1 MIRKLRLKFV
11 LINMSVVTIMM
22 AAVFWLIFTFTSAN
36 LRRESIH
43 MMQDIAGQPFQLEAP
58 DQLAENVRLPSFTLQ
73 VDPGGTLL
81 EAGGGYYDLSNREFL
96 DSLVRPA
103 MASPHQLG
111 VLDEYD
117 LRYYRFESPQ
127 TRSVVFADIS
137 SERATLDGLLRTC
150 PIIGVISFF
159 GFLWASI
166 LLSKWAVRPVEQA
179 WKEQRQFIAA
189 ASHELKTPLTVIMT
203 NAQLMSSPGCDEQ
216 KHAKFLDSIL
226 VMSRQ
231 MKKLTEQML
240 ELARSESAEPGLA
253 FAPVAWSGLVSRTV
267 LPFESVFF
275 EKGMELKV
283 EVEEKIQVIGENMN
297 IRRFER
303 YEGPCAAYIH
313 AGGTHG
319 VLVKFETSDEVFAKP
334 EFDVY
339 GQNIAMQIAAMNPA
353 YLDRA
358 SVPAE
363 VVAKEKEII
372 LVQMANDP
380 KDANKPEAIKEK
392 IALGRVS
399 KYYKEN
405 CLVEQAYVQDDK
417 ETIASYTE
425 KTGKELG
432 GSIKIVAFARFEKG
446 EGIEKKA
453 DDFASE
459 VASMVK

>member
-36 LRRESIH
+36 LKRESIH

-58 DQLAENVRLPSFTLQ
+58 DQLAENVRLPFFTLQ

-96 DSLVRPA
+96 DSLVRTA

-150 PIIGVISFF
+150 LIIGVISFF

-253 FAPVAWSGLVSRTV
+253 FAPVDWSGLVSRTV

-283 EVEEKIQVIGENMN
+283 EVEEKIQVIGEQAQLRQVVEILLDNAQKYASPGAN
-297 IRRFER
+297 VWVSLRRQSR
-303 YEGPCAAYIH
+303 GRCLL
-313 AGGTHG
+313 T
-319 VLVKFETSDEVFAKP
+319 
-334 EFDVY
+334 
-339 GQNIAMQIAAMNPA
+339 
-353 YLDRA
+353 
-358 SVPAE
+358 
-363 VVAKEKEII
+363 VAN
-372 LVQMANDP
+372 QG
-380 KDANKPEAIKEK
+380 EK
-392 IALGRVS
+392 IAPEDLTQLFRRFYRADPARSCNGSFGLGLSIAQSVVTRHRGRIWAQSRDGANRFMVELPC
-399 KYYKEN
+399 KE
-405 CLVEQAYVQDDK
+405 
-417 ETIASYTE
+417 
-425 KTGKELG
+425 
-432 GSIKIVAFARFEKG
+432 
-446 EGIEKKA
+446 
-453 DDFASE
+453 
-459 VASMVK
+459 

>member
-22 AAVFWLIFTFTSAN
+22 AAVFGLIFTFTSAN
-36 LRRESIH
+36 LERESIH
-43 MMQDIAGQPFQLEAP
+43 MMQDIAGQPFRLEAP
-58 DQLAENVRLPSFTLQ
+58 DQLAENVRLPFFTLQ

-96 DSLVRPA
+96 DSLVRTA

-137 SERATLDGLLRTC
+137 SERATLDGLLHTC
-150 PIIGVISFF
+150 LIIGVISFF

-253 FAPVAWSGLVSRTV
+253 FAPVDWSGLVSRTV

-275 EKGMELKV
+275 EKGMDLKV
-283 EVEEKIQVIGENMN
+283 EVEGKIQVMGEQAQLCQVLEILLDNAQKYASPGADVWVSLRRQN
-297 IRRFER
+297 RGRCLLTVANQGPEIAQEDLPNLFRRFYRADPARSRNGSFGLGLSIAQSLVTRHRGRIWAQSRDGVNRFMVEL
-303 YEGPCAAYIH
+303 PC
-313 AGGTHG
+313 
-319 VLVKFETSDEVFAKP
+319 
-334 EFDVY
+334 
-339 GQNIAMQIAAMNPA
+339 
-353 YLDRA
+353 
-358 SVPAE
+358 
-363 VVAKEKEII
+363 KE
-372 LVQMANDP
+372 
-380 KDANKPEAIKEK
+380 
-392 IALGRVS
+392 
-399 KYYKEN
+399 
-405 CLVEQAYVQDDK
+405 
-417 ETIASYTE
+417 
-425 KTGKELG
+425 
-432 GSIKIVAFARFEKG
+432 
-446 EGIEKKA
+446 
-453 DDFASE
+453 
-459 VASMVK
+459 

>member
-22 AAVFWLIFTFTSAN
+22 AAVFGLIFTFTSAN
-36 LRRESIH
+36 LERESIH
-43 MMQDIAGQPFQLEAP
+43 MMQDIAGQPFRLEAP
-58 DQLAENVRLPSFTLQ
+58 DQLAENVRLPFFTLQ

-96 DSLVRPA
+96 DSLVRTA

-150 PIIGVISFF
+150 LIIGVISFS

-253 FAPVAWSGLVSRTV
+253 FAPVDWSGLVSRTV

-283 EVEEKIQVIGENMN
+283 EVEEKIQVIGEQAQLRQVVEILLDNAQKYASPGAN
-297 IRRFER
+297 VWVSLRRQSRGRCLLTVANQGEEIAPEDLPQLFRRFYRADPARSRNGSFGLGLSIAQSVVTRHRGRIWAQSRDGVNRFMVEL
-303 YEGPCAAYIH
+303 PC
-313 AGGTHG
+313 
-319 VLVKFETSDEVFAKP
+319 
-334 EFDVY
+334 
-339 GQNIAMQIAAMNPA
+339 
-353 YLDRA
+353 
-358 SVPAE
+358 
-363 VVAKEKEII
+363 KE
-372 LVQMANDP
+372 
-380 KDANKPEAIKEK
+380 
-392 IALGRVS
+392 
-399 KYYKEN
+399 
-405 CLVEQAYVQDDK
+405 
-417 ETIASYTE
+417 
-425 KTGKELG
+425 
-432 GSIKIVAFARFEKG
+432 
-446 EGIEKKA
+446 
-453 DDFASE
+453 
-459 VASMVK
+459 

>member
-22 AAVFWLIFTFTSAN
+22 AAVFGLIFTFTSAN
-36 LRRESIH
+36 LERESIH
-43 MMQDIAGQPFQLEAP
+43 MMQDIAGQPFRLEAP
-58 DQLAENVRLPSFTLQ
+58 DQLAENVRLPFFTLQ

-96 DSLVRPA
+96 DSLVRTA

-127 TRSVVFADIS
+127 TRSVVFADFS

-150 PIIGVISFF
+150 LIIGVISFF

-253 FAPVAWSGLVSRTV
+253 FAPVDWSGLVSRTV

-283 EVEEKIQVIGENMN
+283 EVEEKIQVIGEQAQLRQVVEILLDNAQKYASPGAN
-297 IRRFER
+297 VWVSLRRQSRGRCLLTVANQGEEIAPEDLPQLFRRFYRADPARSRNGSFGLGLSIAQSVATRHRGRIWAQSRDGVNRFMVEL
-303 YEGPCAAYIH
+303 PC
-313 AGGTHG
+313 
-319 VLVKFETSDEVFAKP
+319 
-334 EFDVY
+334 
-339 GQNIAMQIAAMNPA
+339 
-353 YLDRA
+353 
-358 SVPAE
+358 
-363 VVAKEKEII
+363 KE
-372 LVQMANDP
+372 
-380 KDANKPEAIKEK
+380 
-392 IALGRVS
+392 
-399 KYYKEN
+399 
-405 CLVEQAYVQDDK
+405 
-417 ETIASYTE
+417 
-425 KTGKELG
+425 
-432 GSIKIVAFARFEKG
+432 
-446 EGIEKKA
+446 
-453 DDFASE
+453 
-459 VASMVK
+459 

>member
-22 AAVFWLIFTFTSAN
+22 AAVFGLIFTFTSAN
-36 LRRESIH
+36 LERESIH
-43 MMQDIAGQPFQLEAP
+43 MMQDIAGQPFRLEAP
-58 DQLAENVRLPSFTLQ
+58 DQLAENVRLPFFTLQ

-96 DSLVRPA
+96 DSLVRTA

-150 PIIGVISFF
+150 LIIGVISFF

-253 FAPVAWSGLVSRTV
+253 FAPVDWSGLVSRTV

-283 EVEEKIQVIGENMN
+283 EVEEKIQVIGEQAQLRQVVEILLDNAQKYASPGAN
-297 IRRFER
+297 VWVSLHRQSRGRCLLTVANQGEEIAPEDLPQLFRRFYRADPARSRNGSFGLGLSIAQSVVTRHRGRIWAQSRDGVNRFMVEL
-303 YEGPCAAYIH
+303 PC
-313 AGGTHG
+313 
-319 VLVKFETSDEVFAKP
+319 
-334 EFDVY
+334 
-339 GQNIAMQIAAMNPA
+339 
-353 YLDRA
+353 
-358 SVPAE
+358 
-363 VVAKEKEII
+363 KE
-372 LVQMANDP
+372 
-380 KDANKPEAIKEK
+380 
-392 IALGRVS
+392 
-399 KYYKEN
+399 
-405 CLVEQAYVQDDK
+405 
-417 ETIASYTE
+417 
-425 KTGKELG
+425 
-432 GSIKIVAFARFEKG
+432 
-446 EGIEKKA
+446 
-453 DDFASE
+453 
-459 VASMVK
+459 

>member
-11 LINMSVVTIMM
+11 LVNMSVVTIMM
-22 AAVFWLIFTFTSAN
+22 AAVFGLIFTFTSAN
-36 LRRESIH
+36 LERESIH
-43 MMQDIAGQPFQLEAP
+43 MMQDIAGQPFRLEAP
-58 DQLAENVRLPSFTLQ
+58 DQLAKNVRLPFFTLQ

-96 DSLVRPA
+96 DSLVRTA

-150 PIIGVISFF
+150 LIIGVISFF

-253 FAPVAWSGLVSRTV
+253 FAPVDWSGLVSRTV

-283 EVEEKIQVIGENMN
+283 EVEEKIQVIGEQAQLRQVVEILLDNAQKYASPGAN
-297 IRRFER
+297 VWVSLHRQSRGRCLLTVANQGEEIAPEDLPQLFRRFYRADPARSRNGSFGLGLSIAQSVATRHRGRIWAQSRDGVNRFMVEL
-303 YEGPCAAYIH
+303 PC
-313 AGGTHG
+313 
-319 VLVKFETSDEVFAKP
+319 
-334 EFDVY
+334 
-339 GQNIAMQIAAMNPA
+339 
-353 YLDRA
+353 
-358 SVPAE
+358 
-363 VVAKEKEII
+363 KE
-372 LVQMANDP
+372 
-380 KDANKPEAIKEK
+380 
-392 IALGRVS
+392 
-399 KYYKEN
+399 
-405 CLVEQAYVQDDK
+405 
-417 ETIASYTE
+417 
-425 KTGKELG
+425 
-432 GSIKIVAFARFEKG
+432 
-446 EGIEKKA
+446 
-453 DDFASE
+453 
-459 VASMVK
+459 

>member
-22 AAVFWLIFTFTSAN
+22 AAVFGLIFTFTSAN
-36 LRRESIH
+36 LERESIH
-43 MMQDIAGQPFQLEAP
+43 MMQDIAGQPFRLEAP
-58 DQLAENVRLPSFTLQ
+58 DQLAKNVRLPFFTLQ

-96 DSLVRPA
+96 DRLVRTA

-150 PIIGVISFF
+150 LIIGVISFF

-253 FAPVAWSGLVSRTV
+253 FAPVDWSGLVSRTV

-283 EVEEKIQVIGENMN
+283 EVEEKIQVIGEQAQLRQVVEILLDNAQKYASPGAN
-297 IRRFER
+297 VWVSLRRQSRGRCLLTVANQGEEIAPEDLPQLFRRFYRADPARSRNGSFGLGLSIAQSVVTRHRGRIWAQSRDGVNRFMVEL
-303 YEGPCAAYIH
+303 PC
-313 AGGTHG
+313 
-319 VLVKFETSDEVFAKP
+319 
-334 EFDVY
+334 
-339 GQNIAMQIAAMNPA
+339 
-353 YLDRA
+353 
-358 SVPAE
+358 
-363 VVAKEKEII
+363 KE
-372 LVQMANDP
+372 
-380 KDANKPEAIKEK
+380 
-392 IALGRVS
+392 
-399 KYYKEN
+399 
-405 CLVEQAYVQDDK
+405 
-417 ETIASYTE
+417 
-425 KTGKELG
+425 
-432 GSIKIVAFARFEKG
+432 
-446 EGIEKKA
+446 
-453 DDFASE
+453 
-459 VASMVK
+459 